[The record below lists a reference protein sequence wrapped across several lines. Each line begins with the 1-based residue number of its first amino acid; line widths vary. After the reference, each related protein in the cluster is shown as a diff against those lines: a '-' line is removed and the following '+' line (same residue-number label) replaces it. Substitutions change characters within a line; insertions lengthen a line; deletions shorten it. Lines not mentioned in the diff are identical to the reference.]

1 MPGFCDVKMNRNKKT
16 SSREGH
22 QWFIMSQRASVTV
35 ILKLK
40 VNILM
45 INVLPNLLFFHCK
58 KANIIIMPKYI
69 SISDKSLLFSGCPT
83 AKLGTK

>member
-1 MPGFCDVKMNRNKKT
+1 
-16 SSREGH
+16 
-22 QWFIMSQRASVTV
+22 
-35 ILKLK
+35 
-40 VNILM
+40 M
-45 INVLPNLLFFHCK
+45 INILPNLLFFHCK